1 MFAVLLTANV
11 PKGPAWNPG
20 VPMKKKESPL
30 KICFLSV
37 KDSFNLMPQF
47 KSTLRKQTANCHSLS
62 MFSDDLLIEPDM
74 LKLALV
80 VNPGNDTAL
89 TLGDKSRSPATV
101 NQPEVVL

>member
-1 MFAVLLTANV
+1 MNGLEYRCAHE
-11 PKGPAWNPG
+11 
-20 VPMKKKESPL
+20 KERAPEDM
-30 KICFLSV
+30 FLSV

>member
-1 MFAVLLTANV
+1 MNGLEYRCAHEKEREPPEDMFFIREGQLQ
-11 PKGPAWNPG
+11 
-20 VPMKKKESPL
+20 S
-30 KICFLSV
+30 
-37 KDSFNLMPQF
+37 QF

>member
-1 MFAVLLTANV
+1 
-11 PKGPAWNPG
+11 
-20 VPMKKKESPL
+20 
-30 KICFLSV
+30 
-37 KDSFNLMPQF
+37 
-47 KSTLRKQTANCHSLS
+47 

>member
-1 MFAVLLTANV
+1 MD
-11 PKGPAWNPG
+11 WNTG
-20 VPMKKKESPL
+20 VPMEKKESPL